1 MDVSLGL
8 SQAVAAAAVMAL
20 SSRNAGSVY
29 PLDSGRLLLSVT
41 LLRKGG
47 PPAEGSQPPSR
58 ELRLVERGETAS
70 QALAEEYHALLAPG
84 AQGFPVLPVRLLPGR
99 RGRIRQASRSLAR
112 GFETALVRPA
122 QALAVSGLLTF
133 GLAALTAFLQDGR
146 TGVPLAGDVGSS
158 LQPTGRFEQVLLAD
172 ISAPH
177 PHAFRRGWIT
187 RWNTHNNSITVHSN
201 ASGTHQNVPR
211 THQNQGGAT
220 HSNTPGTHSNSW
232 TGHTNT
238 NPTTH
243 TNTTYV
249 PHTNTDT
256 RPNP

>member
-1 MDVSLGL
+1 
-8 SQAVAAAAVMAL
+8 MAL
-20 SSRNAGSVY
+20 LPLRSARQAGLVY
-29 PLDSGRLLLSVT
+29 PLDSGRLLLSVS
-41 LLRKGG
+41 LVRKGSR
-47 PPAEGSQPPSR
+47 PAHDLEGEACSQVRPR
-58 ELRLVERGETAS
+58 GGMLRLVGRSEAS
-70 QALAEEYHALLAPG
+70 AQALAEECQTFLAPG
-84 AQGFPVLPVRLLPGR
+84 VRGFPVLPVRLLPGR
-99 RGRIRQASRSLAR
+99 RSRTRRAARSLVR